1 MHFHDTLVAKL
12 MDAFNTYGGFQN
24 ETRLRNVIRDL
35 VVDVVKL
42 PDGTLTVVYKGDT
55 ARGPR

>member
-12 MDAFNTYGGFQN
+12 MDAYATYGGFKD
-24 ETRLRNVIRDL
+24 ETRLKNVIKDML
-35 VVDVVKL
+35 VEVVKL
-42 PDGTLTVVYKGDT
+42 QDGSIAVVYRGDV